1 MKENGVIIELNQEK
15 EVNKE
20 VKMSDELCSK
30 QTEDIIKMK
39 RREKGKQLFLFSQT
53 FYPSIPE
60 QQNLLMSR

>member
-15 EVNKE
+15 EV
-20 VKMSDELCSK
+20 KMSDELCST